1 MTNAYQT
8 SPPVEQLSWLELNRI
23 ASLQEASRLSGL
35 SPDSL
40 RRHHGHRIVK
50 LSPRRSGMRVIDAL
64 MIQQAAWVQYD

>member
-8 SPPVEQLSWLELNRI
+8 SPPLDHLSWLELNRM

-35 SPDSL
+35 SRDSL
-40 RRHHGHRIVK
+40 RRHHADRIVK

-64 MIQQAAWVQYD
+64 MIQQAVNTGVA

>member
-8 SPPVEQLSWLELNRI
+8 SPPLGQLSWLELNRV

-40 RRHHGHRIVK
+40 RRHHAGRIVR

>member
-8 SPPVEQLSWLELNRI
+8 SPPLDHLSWLELNRI
-23 ASLQEASRLSGL
+23 ASLQKASRLSGL

-40 RRHHGHRIVK
+40 RRHHADRIVR

-64 MIQQAAWVQYD
+64 MIQQAVNTGVA

>member
-8 SPPVEQLSWLELNRI
+8 SPPLGQLSWLELNRV

-40 RRHHGHRIVK
+40 RRHHADRIVR
-50 LSPRRSGMRVIDAL
+50 LAPRRSGMRVIDAL

>member
-1 MTNAYQT
+1 MFTNYQT
-8 SPPVEQLSWLELNRI
+8 SPRLDQLSWLELNRI

-40 RRHHGHRIVK
+40 RRHHTDRIVR

-64 MIQQAAWVQYD
+64 MIQQAVNTGVA

>member
-8 SPPVEQLSWLELNRI
+8 SPPLDQLSWLELHRI
-23 ASLQEASRLSGL
+23 VSLQKASQLSGL

-40 RRHHGHRIVK
+40 RRHHADRIVR

-64 MIQQAAWVQYD
+64 MIQQTA